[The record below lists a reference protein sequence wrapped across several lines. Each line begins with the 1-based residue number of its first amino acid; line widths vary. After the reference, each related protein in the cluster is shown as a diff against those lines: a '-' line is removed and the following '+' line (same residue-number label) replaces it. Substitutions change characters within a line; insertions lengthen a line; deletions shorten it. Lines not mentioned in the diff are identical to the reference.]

1 MGRTVRVKLEDL
13 PPLTDAE
20 REELRR
26 LADIPDEEIDFS
38 DIPELTEEDFARGVW
53 HTGHGKQQV
62 TVRLDKDVLAFFKK
76 RRSGLSDPHQRGTAR
91 LHGGPAQ
98 DPGGVDGSGPLPN
111 RHKALFRPRIAR
123 AARPGFHLGLA
134 GR

>member
-38 DIPELTEEDFARGVW
+38 DIPELTDEDFARGVW

-76 RRSGLSDPHQRGTAR
+76 GGRGYQTRINAVLRAFMEAQRKT
-91 LHGGPAQ
+91 PAE
-98 DPGGVDGSGPLPN
+98 
-111 RHKALFRPRIAR
+111 
-123 AARPGFHLGLA
+123 
-134 GR
+134 